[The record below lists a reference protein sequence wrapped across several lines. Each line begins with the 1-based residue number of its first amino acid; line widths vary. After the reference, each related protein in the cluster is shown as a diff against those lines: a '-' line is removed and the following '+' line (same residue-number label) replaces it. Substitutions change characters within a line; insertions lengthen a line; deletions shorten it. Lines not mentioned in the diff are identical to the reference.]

1 MLFQA
6 RISLTPGVVGVDPIA
21 DPGAVPDSAL
31 LDLPVADPFM
41 GFEWDNVLF
50 ALVAPSGETVTGDV
64 WALDQTPPAAGGKL
78 RVFVLVA
85 RVDLTANVLFS
96 LRPPIAGT
104 LYFQQIADA
113 LSAAATLQVSLS

>member
-6 RISLTPGVVGVDPIA
+6 SITVSPGGLGPDPIA

-31 LDLPVADPFM
+31 LDLPIADPFM
-41 GFEWDNVLF
+41 GFEWNSVFFVLIGT
-50 ALVAPSGETVTGDV
+50 PGETITGDV
-64 WALDQTPPAAGGKL
+64 WALDQTPPATRGKQ

-96 LRPPIAGT
+96 LRPPICGT

-113 LSAAATLQVSLS
+113 LSAAATLQVSIS